1 RRPVPEAP
9 AVVDVEAARWR
20 APKLVADVLGDDA
33 ARDAALPKAPRDAL
47 LDEPRELELRQA
59 HVPVGIALH
68 RPERVGI
75 EALDQPLGQE
85 GHAML
90 PALDATLDDR
100 ALEDA
105 RDLIEGDRAL
115 GKLLTDDGQGRAGGA
130 ADAEGQVSRVAAH
143 DGHEEPLVRRR
154 GVLHEIPHEIL
165 AYVDRRRVPERR
177 GAG

>member
-1 RRPVPEAP
+1 
-9 AVVDVEAARWR
+9 
-20 APKLVADVLGDDA
+20 
-33 ARDAALPKAPRDAL
+33 
-47 LDEPRELELRQA
+47 
-59 HVPVGIALH
+59 
-68 RPERVGI
+68 
-75 EALDQPLGQE
+75 
-85 GHAML
+85 ML

-154 GVLHEIPHEIL
+154 GVPHEIPHEIL
-165 AYVDRRRVPERR
+165 AHVDRRRVPERR
-177 GAG
+177 DAGRQRQVVVDGLGHMGDLEPAATRSRHGRGGGCGVVAADRHQVRDAEALQRVGDGPQGLGGLRRIRP